1 MCRSVRCQ
9 PGLINRGEIIKSFRI
24 KAKQFSIDEVVDVD
38 WCLEEDC
45 DWPPGSWDVDGADLV
60 LLLQ

>member
-1 MCRSVRCQ
+1 M
-9 PGLINRGEIIKSFRI
+9 NSFRI

-45 DWPPGSWDVDGADLV
+45 DWPPGS
-60 LLLQ
+60 